1 MFKSGNCS
9 IYFQVRDDRRKQSD
23 VSEEGGTSSESPP
36 RDIISDQVNYFAK
49 IAYFFFWNFG
59 IFFSF
64 SGIPQNNSDQNVL
77 SSTPDPDWFTYA
89 ANDISLFPHADR
101 HDL

>member
-1 MFKSGNCS
+1 MQFFNLFKLS
-9 IYFQVRDDRRKQSD
+9 FQVRDDRRKQSD

-49 IAYFFFWNFG
+49 IAHFLEIFEFFF
-59 IFFSF
+59 SS

-77 SSTPDPDWFTYA
+77 SSTPDPDWFAYA